1 VGGFCVVQERRG
13 AMKAGEA
20 KNLKPVRTKE
30 EARKRG
36 RAGGIASGKARRK
49 KKTIRD
55 TLLALRD
62 TAVNDPDQ
70 KEFLQGQGVPE
81 TEMTYGVLVALS
93 IINGAFHGNA
103 KMALL
108 LLKALGELDADKL
121 EVTGK
126 NGAPLSAAPSVQI
139 YLPENGR

>member
-1 VGGFCVVQERRG
+1 MGSNGN
-13 AMKAGEA
+13 
-20 KNLKPVRTKE
+20 KNLKIIRSTE
-30 EARKRG
+30 EARVRG
-36 RAGGIASGKARRK
+36 RAGGIASGRARRK

-62 TAVNDPDQ
+62 ASVEDQ
-70 KEFLQGQGVPE
+70 KQRKFLKAQGVPDA
-81 TEMTYGVLVALS
+81 EMTYGVLVALS
-93 IINGAFHGNA
+93 IINGAFKGNSQ
-103 KMALL
+103 MAQL

-126 NGAPLSAAPSVQI
+126 NGAPLTAAPSVQI

>member
-1 VGGFCVVQERRG
+1 MSGNGN
-13 AMKAGEA
+13 
-20 KNLKPVRTKE
+20 KNLKIIRSTE
-30 EARKRG
+30 EARARG
-36 RAGGIASGKARRK
+36 RAGGIASGRARRK

-62 TAVNDPDQ
+62 ASVEDQ
-70 KEFLQGQGVPE
+70 KQRKFLKAQGVPDA
-81 TEMTYGVLVALS
+81 EMTYGVLVALS
-93 IINGAFHGNA
+93 IINGAFKGNSQ
-103 KMALL
+103 MAQL

-126 NGAPLSAAPSVQI
+126 NGAPLTAAPSVQI